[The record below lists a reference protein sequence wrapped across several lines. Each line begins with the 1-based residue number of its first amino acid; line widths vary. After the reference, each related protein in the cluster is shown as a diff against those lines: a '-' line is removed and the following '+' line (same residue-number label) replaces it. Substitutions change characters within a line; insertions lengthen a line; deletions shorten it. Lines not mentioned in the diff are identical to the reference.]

1 MGECKSLPSRVMS
14 GAKHLRN
21 ANMRKRRWDLYVC
34 GVLVESEDL
43 PIEYREED
51 VIDYFVM
58 DCGYPR
64 SEVAV
69 VQVGGSK

>member
-1 MGECKSLPSRVMS
+1 
-14 GAKHLRN
+14 
-21 ANMRKRRWDLYVC
+21 LYVC

-58 DCGYPR
+58 DCRYPR

>member
-1 MGECKSLPSRVMS
+1 
-14 GAKHLRN
+14 
-21 ANMRKRRWDLYVC
+21 MRKRRWDLYVC

-43 PIEYREED
+43 PIEYKEED
-51 VIDYFVM
+51 VIDYFVL